1 MHSQSFEN
9 GESVAVS
16 GMVYLEG
23 MSMNTARKLT
33 LCMLYCLIA
42 TGPVQKMEAG
52 KGTQFVKA
60 IEDLSPSGGGDCPEL
75 AFRGITDALN
85 EGPQSGSPLYV
96 FTDATAKDDH
106 QLDVAK
112 VAAISQGASVY
123 IFFTIG
129 GCYKSSYK
137 PYQDLGSETCGQM
150 FEIPKHSK
158 DLATMSGIT
167 KSLLHVT
174 SCDTGSGGGLFGRKK
189 RSGSS
194 DYKLLFDDVMEKV
207 VVSVTTQNTGA
218 RIDLKDPRGIP
229 VSLGKT
235 ILAKGAIFEI
245 DYPRPGNWKLIV
257 SSGAGKHSY
266 VIKASSKT
274 NLDFDFVFVIPR
286 KRMSPLPIS
295 HPLIGK

>member
-1 MHSQSFEN
+1 
-9 GESVAVS
+9 
-16 GMVYLEG
+16 
-23 MSMNTARKLT
+23 
-33 LCMLYCLIA
+33 
-42 TGPVQKMEAG
+42 MEAG
-52 KGTQFVKA
+52 KGTQFVKE
-60 IEDLSPSGGGDCPEL
+60 IEALSPSGGGDCPEL

-96 FTDATAKDDH
+96 FTDATAKDYD
-106 QLDVAK
+106 DYYDKAM
-112 VAAISQGASVY
+112 VAATSQGTSVY
-123 IFFTIG
+123 IFFTGG
-129 GCYKSSYK
+129 GCYKSSSK
-137 PYQDLGSETCGQM
+137 PYQDLASETCGQM
-150 FEIPKHSK
+150 FKIPKNSK
-158 DLATMSGIT
+158 DLATMSNIT
-167 KSLLHVT
+167 KSLLHVA
-174 SCDTGSGGGLFGRKK
+174 SCNMRSGGGLFGRKK

-194 DYKLLFDDVMEKV
+194 EYKLFFDDVMEKV

-229 VSLGKT
+229 VSGSGKI
-235 ILAKGAIFEI
+235 ILDRGAIFEI
-245 DYPRPGNWKLIV
+245 DNHRPGSWKLIV

>member
-1 MHSQSFEN
+1 M
-9 GESVAVS
+9 VS
-16 GMVYLEG
+16 GMVNLEG

-60 IEDLSPSGGGDCPEL
+60 IEALSPSGGGDCPEL

-112 VAAISQGASVY
+112 VAAISQSASVY

-129 GCYKSSYK
+129 YCYKSSYK
-137 PYQDLGSETCGQM
+137 PYQDLASETCGQM

-174 SCDTGSGGGLFGRKK
+174 SCNMRSGGSLFGRKK

-207 VVSVTTQNTGA
+207 VVSVTIN
-218 RIDLKDPRGIP
+218 
-229 VSLGKT
+229 S
-235 ILAKGAIFEI
+235 
-245 DYPRPGNWKLIV
+245 
-257 SSGAGKHSY
+257 KHWS
-266 VIKASSKT
+266 
-274 NLDFDFVFVIPR
+274 
-286 KRMSPLPIS
+286 
-295 HPLIGK
+295 